1 VTKYK
6 DYIANFDVKK
16 ALSKKGKMK
25 KEDLLKDVEEVLDE
39 GIITPMQVAN
49 FYRNQCVYKMLLNK
63 KKKIPDVMPE
73 KKRHLWIFGPSN
85 TGKTTCLRQQM
96 QEKGEENFFQIPTNN
111 DWIGYDDQYYLYL
124 DEYKGQLTI
133 QQLNRICDGGA
144 KVNVK
149 GGTVQLRYDVQ
160 VIILSNY
167 SIAECYHKADRVL
180 LDSLDNRF
188 IEANSSDF
196 KI

>member
-1 VTKYK
+1 MT
-6 DYIANFDVKK
+6 
-16 ALSKKGKMK
+16 

-39 GIITPMQVAN
+39 GIITPMQVAS

-63 KKKIPDVMPE
+63 KKKIPEEMPE
-73 KKRHLWIFGPSN
+73 KKRHLWVFGPSN
-85 TGKTTCLRQQM
+85 TGKTTHLRNRM

-124 DEYKGQLTI
+124 DEFKGQLTI

-167 SIAECYHKADRVL
+167 SISECYHKADKVL
-180 LDSLDNRF
+180 LESLDNRF
-188 IEANSSDF
+188 IEVCSLDYPEGWDQ
-196 KI
+196 K